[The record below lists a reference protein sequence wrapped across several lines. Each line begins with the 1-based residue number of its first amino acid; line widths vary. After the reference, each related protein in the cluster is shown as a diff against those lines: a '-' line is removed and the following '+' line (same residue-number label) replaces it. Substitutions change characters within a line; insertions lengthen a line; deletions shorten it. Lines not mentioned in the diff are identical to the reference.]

1 MRVLSD
7 PVTVSREYF
16 LTNPLYNFLYEKERK
31 ICRSVSQETCLILE
45 ERLPKKV
52 QFLTKCLMV
61 FCICLFLGKQAFFM
75 QHRSFFDLPYGMLTV
90 EPYHLKAALPNAK
103 GLIGCDGIQ
112 SIHAFPQAAADAM
125 TSVLRAC
132 LREFFTNQEENP
144 AAFLS

>member
-52 QFLTKCLMV
+52 QFLSKM
-61 FCICLFLGKQAFFM
+61 LFGFLYVSVSMGAGIF
-75 QHRSFFDLPYGMLTV
+75 
-90 EPYHLKAALPNAK
+90 YHMECSMWKNVPSE
-103 GLIGCDGIQ
+103 GDI
-112 SIHAFPQAAADAM
+112 S
-125 TSVLRAC
+125 
-132 LREFFTNQEENP
+132 
-144 AAFLS
+144 

>member
-1 MRVLSD
+1 MLNYTIDFALKGQEKQKTIFQKVCVHKRRKGNWVRIPSD

-16 LTNPLYNFLYEKERK
+16 LTHPLYNFLYEKERK
-31 ICRSVSQETCLILE
+31 ICRSVSQETCLILK

-61 FCICLFLGKQAFFM
+61 FCIC
-75 QHRSFFDLPYGMLTV
+75 
-90 EPYHLKAALPNAK
+90 
-103 GLIGCDGIQ
+103 LIGCDGIQ